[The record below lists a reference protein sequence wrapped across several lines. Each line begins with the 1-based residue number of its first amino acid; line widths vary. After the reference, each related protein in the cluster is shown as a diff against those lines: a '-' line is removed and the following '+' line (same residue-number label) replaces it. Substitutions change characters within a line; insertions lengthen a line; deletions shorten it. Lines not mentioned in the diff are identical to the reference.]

1 VAVACGSGGAAAQV
15 SPTSNPSTATHL
27 PGLPSRTLPGYVIHV
42 MQLDPATLST
52 DALDP
57 PSLEA
62 VLTGAGF
69 EAGTEKRFT
78 ARGKRVTE
86 VVARVVRFKS
96 AEGARM
102 YLEWLGAHGADLLGS
117 RTRTTDPPD
126 LPTAIA
132 FSHGLSG
139 CCTKDTFQYFAA
151 WARGPYVLTLRV
163 GGPGAGLRSAA
174 PLAEALD
181 AQAWK
186 SLRGSSLA
194 PDVGMVGAPLHD
206 PKLG

>member
-1 VAVACGSGGAAAQV
+1 MRGRVRWAALGLVAAAACASGGARAQV
-15 SPTSNPSTATHL
+15 SPTGNPSTPMDL
-27 PGLPSRTLPGYVIHV
+27 PSLPSRTLPGYVIHV
-42 MQLDPATLST
+42 AQLDPAKLST

-78 ARGKRVTE
+78 ARGKRVTQ
-86 VVARVVRFKS
+86 VVARVVRFRS
-96 AEGARM
+96 AEGAST
-102 YLEWLGAHGADLLGS
+102 YLAWLGMHGADLMGS
-117 RTRTTDPPD
+117 STRATDPPD
-126 LPTAIA
+126 LPSAIA

-139 CCTKDTFQYFAA
+139 CCTKDTLQYFAA

-163 GGPGAGLRSAA
+163 GGPGAALRSAT

-181 AQAWK
+181 AQVEKEA
-186 SLRGSSLA
+186 
-194 PDVGMVGAPLHD
+194 
-206 PKLG
+206 